1 MNQKLFEVETHQK
14 ESHKIVTKQVNM
26 NWNQIYDLENLGSEK
41 FHTFLKINVQGKNIE
56 VWENSNNQVFLNDVE
71 ICVWDEAEM
80 NCFEVLLIH
89 LKNTV
94 TKFIIDALL

>member
-1 MNQKLFEVETHQK
+1 
-14 ESHKIVTKQVNM
+14 M
-26 NWNQIYDLENLGSEK
+26 NWNMIYDLEDLGK
-41 FHTFLKINVQGKNIE
+41 DKLHTFLKINVQGKDIE

-80 NCFEVLLIH
+80 NCFNTEMTR
-89 LKNTV
+89 LKETV